1 MPELDLQALPPE
13 LQAALERVWPGAPE
27 AQRRALLG
35 PWIEG
40 GWEAVW
46 PDNLWPWQPARRWWR
61 PGAARELREAY
72 EHYFGSRCRDILE
85 AKGPRLFDPSR
96 PFFATPRTQ
105 ARDVLHSPVPTV
117 FTDAEFW
124 AITTQLFNGD
134 VGVAEREVQRWAR
147 ELIEQGATERGARR
161 SDWWA
166 DKLRRM
172 EMSAK
177 GDYL

>member
-35 PWIEG
+35 PWVEG

-46 PDNLWPWQPARRWWR
+46 PDNLWPWQPAGRWWR
-61 PGAARELREAY
+61 PGAARDLREAY
-72 EHYFGSRCRDILE
+72 ERYFGSQCRDILE
-85 AKGPRLFDPSR
+85 ARGPRLFDPAQ
-96 PFFATPRTQ
+96 PFFETPWTRATAALR
-105 ARDVLHSPVPTV
+105 SPVPEV

-134 VGVAEREVQRWAR
+134 VGVAERESRRWAA
-147 ELIEQGATERGARR
+147 ELIQQGATERGARR
-161 SDWWA
+161 SEWWTNQ
-166 DKLRRM
+166 LRHM